1 MHLRAK
7 QVLGCRLFCAFR
19 STPCKNTPRWLASCS
34 RSKTVLCQSSHTL
47 ELTLSLLGRYWPSL
61 AAANGTHLHVP
72 IDCFEDVACCFGLA
86 INCVCL
92 LYLVTAE
99 ICFATAA
106 LVVADVNREPCCPV
120 VALQDLTH
128 LCACYPLSGW
138 HPRLAGA
145 TPPGPSARL

>member
-1 MHLRAK
+1 ML
-7 QVLGCRLFCAFR
+7 
-19 STPCKNTPRWLASCS
+19 
-34 RSKTVLCQSSHTL
+34 
-47 ELTLSLLGRYWPSL
+47 
-61 AAANGTHLHVP
+61 
-72 IDCFEDVACCFGLA
+72 FGLA

-138 HPRLAGA
+138 HPQLAGA
-145 TPPGPSARL
+145 TPPPPGKVVNVVKPSAPPPTVVEADDWRVLDPFAVLLRNPYAHLQE